1 MKSLEFKKT
10 TTGAVVGIVT
20 EEKKS
25 SIVWIIKKTAQ
36 DRGGIYYEVWKSKD
50 NGSSGKLQPRIDVT
64 SDENCYHKSLDRAK
78 AWIQEQEFPLVEWCP
93 ECGEESRIVNKMIV
107 QICEHCGSKIKPCTL
122 CNECINCPL

>member
-50 NGSSGKLQPRIDVT
+50 NGSSGKLQP
-64 SDENCYHKSLDRAK
+64 
-78 AWIQEQEFPLVEWCP
+78 
-93 ECGEESRIVNKMIV
+93 
-107 QICEHCGSKIKPCTL
+107 
-122 CNECINCPL
+122 